1 MLPDNRVLRSE
12 PIELEASLKNIR
24 PLGLAATCLLAV
36 AALGCGSRDGAWGGA
51 GDGSGKSLSPV
62 KVIAFDESAAVLQ
75 GIADGT
81 VVGTIVQNPFQYGAK
96 SIETLHALKE
106 GRADAIP
113 EGRFINIPARVVLAD
128 DSRKEF
134 AGAEVVPVAA
144 FREQLTKL
152 LAGSNATAA
161 SEGPEYAFITNG
173 VADFWTIGRA
183 GALKAA
189 ADLGVK
195 AAVIMPNSIT
205 DQTRKIEDLLTRG
218 TAGIA
223 ISPINPT
230 NQGEVLAKA
239 AAATNLITHDSDAPD
254 SPRQVYIGMD
264 NYEAGLICGK
274 LVRDALPA
282 GGKVMLFIGRLDQDN
297 SQRRRQGCIDGILGR
312 EPDASRRDDPGAT
325 LTSDDSRYK
334 ILGTM
339 TDQFDRAKAKAN
351 AEDALLR
358 HPDVAAMVGLFEYN
372 PPLILE
378 ALERAGRLVRPAA
391 R

>member
-1 MLPDNRVLRSE
+1 M
-12 PIELEASLKNIR
+12 EASLKNIR
-24 PLGLAATCLLAV
+24 LVGLATAGLVAV
-36 AALGCGSRDGAWGGA
+36 AALGCGSRDGAGGGA
-51 GDGSGKSLSPV
+51 GGGAGTAKSLPPV

-96 SIETLHALKE
+96 SIQTLHAIKE
-106 GRADAIP
+106 GKADAVP
-113 EGRFINIPARVVLAD
+113 ESKFINIPARVVLAD

-144 FREQLTKL
+144 FREELKKL
-152 LAGSNATAA
+152 LAGGGAA
-161 SEGPEYAFITNG
+161 AAGEGPEYAFITNG
-173 VADFWTIGRA
+173 VADFWTIGKA
-183 GALKAA
+183 GAEKAA
-189 ADLGVK
+189 ADLGVR
-195 AAVIMPNSIT
+195 ATVIMPSSIT
-205 DQTRKIEDLLTRG
+205 DQTRKIEHLLTRG

-223 ISPINPT
+223 ISPINPA

-239 AAATNLITHDSDAPD
+239 AAATNLVTHDSDAPD
-254 SPRQVYIGMD
+254 SPRKVYIGMD

-274 LVRDALPA
+274 LVRDALPD

-297 SQRRRQGCIDGILGR
+297 SQRRRQGCIDGVLGR

-325 LTSDDSRYK
+325 IKSDDGKYE

-391 R
+391 K

>member
-1 MLPDNRVLRSE
+1 MK
-12 PIELEASLKNIR
+12 ASLKNSLL
-24 PLGLAATCLLAV
+24 PLV
-36 AALGCGSRDGAWGGA
+36 AACLALVGGSGCGSRDGAGAGGGGGGGA
-51 GDGSGKSLSPV
+51 AAKPLPPV

-81 VVGTIVQNPFQYGAK
+81 VVGTIVQNPFQYGAR
-96 SIETLHALKE
+96 SIETLHAIKQ
-106 GRADAIP
+106 GKADAIP
-113 EGRFINIPARVVLAD
+113 TTKFINIPARVVLAD
-128 DSRKEF
+128 GSRKEF

-144 FREQLTKL
+144 FREELAKL
-152 LAGSNATAA
+152 LAGGGAA
-161 SEGPEYAFITNG
+161 AAGEGPEYAFITNG
-173 VADFWTIGRA
+173 VADFWTIGKA
-183 GALKAA
+183 GAEKAA

-195 AAVIMPNSIT
+195 AAVIMPSSIT

-223 ISPINPT
+223 ISPINPG

-239 AAATNLITHDSDAPD
+239 AAATTLITHDSDAPD

-274 LVRDALPA
+274 LVRDALPD

-312 EPDASRRDDPGAT
+312 EPDAARRDEPGAVIK
-325 LTSDDSRYK
+325 SDDGKYE

-391 R
+391 K

>member
-1 MLPDNRVLRSE
+1 M
-12 PIELEASLKNIR
+12 EASLKNIR
-24 PLGLAATCLLAV
+24 LVGLATAGLVAV
-36 AALGCGSRDGAWGGA
+36 AALGCGSRDGAGGGA
-51 GDGSGKSLSPV
+51 GGGAGTAKSLPPV

-81 VVGTIVQNPFQYGAK
+81 VVGTIVQNPFQYGAR
-96 SIETLHALKE
+96 SIQTLHAIKE
-106 GRADAIP
+106 GKADAVP
-113 EGRFINIPARVVLAD
+113 ESKFINIPARVVLAD

-144 FREQLTKL
+144 FREELKKL
-152 LAGSNATAA
+152 LAGGGAATAV
-161 SEGPEYAFITNG
+161 EGPEYAFITNG
-173 VADFWTIGRA
+173 VADFWTIGKA
-183 GALKAA
+183 GAEKAA

-195 AAVIMPNSIT
+195 ATVIMPSSIT

-223 ISPINPT
+223 ISPINPA

-239 AAATNLITHDSDAPD
+239 AAATNLVTHDSDAPD
-254 SPRQVYIGMD
+254 SPRKVYIGMD

-274 LVRDALPA
+274 LVRDALPD

-297 SQRRRQGCIDGILGR
+297 SQRRRQGCIDGVLGR
-312 EPDASRRDDPGAT
+312 EPDSARRDDPGAT
-325 LTSDDSRYK
+325 IKSDDGKYE

-391 R
+391 K

>member
-1 MLPDNRVLRSE
+1 MEMP
-12 PIELEASLKNIR
+12 LKNTLLLR
-24 PLGLAATCLLAV
+24 LATVGLAAF
-36 AALGCGSRDGAWGGA
+36 AAAGCRK
-51 GDGSGKSLSPV
+51 GDGSGGAAGRGNKLPAV
-62 KVIAFDESAAVLQ
+62 KVVAFDEAAAVLE
-75 GIADGT
+75 GIAAGS
-81 VVGTIVQNPFQYGAK
+81 VVGTVVQNPFQYGFK
-96 SIETLHALKE
+96 SIETLHALEE
-106 GRADAIP
+106 GKADVIP
-113 EGRFINIPARVVLAD
+113 ETKFINIPARVVMAD

-144 FREQLTKL
+144 FREELKKL
-152 LAGSNATAA
+152 LAGGGAMAA
-161 SEGPEYAFITNG
+161 GEGPEYAFITNG
-173 VADFWTIGRA
+173 VADFWTIGKA
-183 GALKAA
+183 GAEKAA
-189 ADLGVK
+189 AELGVR
-195 AAVIMPNSIT
+195 ATVIMPSSIT

-223 ISPINPT
+223 ISPINPA

-274 LVRDALPA
+274 LVRDALPE

-312 EPDASRRDDPGAT
+312 EPDASRRDDPGAE
-325 LTSDDSRYK
+325 LESDDGKYV

-378 ALERAGRLVRPAA
+378 ALERAGRLAGPAVK
-391 R
+391 

>member
-1 MLPDNRVLRSE
+1 ME
-12 PIELEASLKNIR
+12 TSLKLPEKTAAIAVF
-24 PLGLAATCLLAV
+24 LAAFV
-36 AALGCGSRDGAWGGA
+36 ALGCSGRDGAGGA
-51 GDGSGKSLSPV
+51 GGGRKPLPPV
-62 KVIAFDESAAVLQ
+62 KVIAFDEAAAVLE
-75 GIADGT
+75 GIATGT
-81 VVGTIVQNPFQYGAK
+81 VVGTVVQNPFQYGFK
-96 SIETLHALKE
+96 SIETLHALQE
-106 GRADAIP
+106 GKADAIP

-128 DSRKEF
+128 GSRTEF

-144 FREQLTKL
+144 FRQELEQL
-152 LAGSNATAA
+152 LAGGGAA
-161 SEGPEYAFITNG
+161 AAGAGPEYAFITNG
-173 VADFWTIGRA
+173 VADFWTIGKA
-183 GALKAA
+183 GAERAA
-189 ADLGVK
+189 AELGVR
-195 AAVIMPNSIT
+195 AAVIMPASIT
-205 DQTRKIEDLLTRG
+205 DQTRKLEDLLTRG

-223 ISPINPT
+223 ISPINPA

-254 SPRQVYIGMD
+254 SPRKVYIGMD

-274 LVRDALPA
+274 LVRDALPD

-312 EPDASRRDDPGAT
+312 EPDPARRDDPGAVVK
-325 LTSDDSRYK
+325 SDDDRYE

-391 R
+391 K

>member
-1 MLPDNRVLRSE
+1 M
-12 PIELEASLKNIR
+12 EASLKNMR
-24 PLGLAATCLLAV
+24 SLVVALACLMV
-36 AALGCGSRDGAWGGA
+36 VTALGCGSRDGAGGSA
-51 GDGSGKSLSPV
+51 GGGSGTAKSLPPV

-96 SIETLHALKE
+96 SIETLHAIKE
-106 GRADAIP
+106 GKADAVP
-113 EGRFINIPARVVLAD
+113 ESKFINIPARVVLAD

-144 FREQLTKL
+144 FREELKKL
-152 LAGSNATAA
+152 LAGGGAA
-161 SEGPEYAFITNG
+161 AAGEGPEYAFITNG
-173 VADFWTIGRA
+173 VADFWTIGKA
-183 GALKAA
+183 GAEKAA

-195 AAVIMPNSIT
+195 AAVIMPSSIT

-223 ISPINPT
+223 ISPINPA

-239 AAATNLITHDSDAPD
+239 AAATNLVTHDSDAPD
-254 SPRQVYIGMD
+254 SPRKVYIGMD

-274 LVRDALPA
+274 LVRDALPD

-297 SQRRRQGCIDGILGR
+297 SQRRRQGCIDGVLGR
-312 EPDASRRDDPGAT
+312 EPDPARRDDPGAVIK
-325 LTSDDSRYK
+325 SDDGTYE

-391 R
+391 K

>member
-1 MLPDNRVLRSE
+1 ME
-12 PIELEASLKNIR
+12 MSLKNCLSLR
-24 PLGLAATCLLAV
+24 LAAACL
-36 AALGCGSRDGAWGGA
+36 AALAAAGCGKGDGAGGIA
-51 GDGSGKSLSPV
+51 GGRKKLSPV
-62 KVIAFDESAAVLQ
+62 KVIAFDEAAAVLE
-75 GIADGT
+75 GIAAGT
-81 VVGTIVQNPFQYGAK
+81 VVGTVVQNPFQYGFK
-96 SIETLHALKE
+96 SIETLHALEE
-106 GRADAIP
+106 GKADVIP
-113 EGRFINIPARVVLAD
+113 ETKFINIPARVVLAD

-144 FREQLTKL
+144 FREELKKL
-152 LAGSNATAA
+152 LAGGGAA
-161 SEGPEYAFITNG
+161 AAGDGPEYAFITNG
-173 VADFWTIGRA
+173 VADFWAIGKA
-183 GALKAA
+183 GAEKAA
-189 ADLGVK
+189 AELGVT
-195 AAVIMPNSIT
+195 AAVIMPASIT

-223 ISPINPT
+223 ISPINPA

-254 SPRQVYIGMD
+254 SPRKVYIGMD

-274 LVRDALPA
+274 LVRDALPE

-312 EPDASRRDDPGAT
+312 EPDSSRRDDPGAE
-325 LTSDDSRYK
+325 LKSDDGDYV

-378 ALERAGRLVRPAA
+378 ALERAGRLAGPVAK
-391 R
+391 